1 MSDRV
6 LIVMDDAFEL
16 STMSSALKMHGTNV
30 IGEAQKES
38 SAILLLRSMQP
49 NILLIDMHYSE
60 EHSIAIANVIRRE
73 SPEIGVVMLVPCAD
87 FRLLGELHSEIPMGT
102 KVVIK
107 KTMNNLAALCDVFSD
122 SRNIVVDAPVTLV
135 NGNVLLEERALQNL
149 KSHLTDIQIQT
160 LRLVAE
166 GLTNAEIS
174 RMRFVSGKSVE
185 QIVSRIAQVLNV
197 QPDRTKNLRVQ
208 LVGQYFKWIGAP
220 RH

>member
-6 LIVMDDAFEL
+6 LVVMDDAFEL
-16 STMSSALKMHGTNV
+16 STIGSALKLHGTNV

-49 NILLIDMHYSE
+49 NVLLIDMHFSE
-60 EHSIAIANVIRRE
+60 VHSIAIANVIRKE
-73 SPEIGVVMLVPCAD
+73 SPKIGIVMLVACAD
-87 FRLLGELHSEIPMGT
+87 FRLLGEVNANIPSGT

-107 KTMNNLAALCDVFSD
+107 RTMNSVASLCDVISD
-122 SRNIVVDAPVTLV
+122 SRILSTEAPVTWV
-135 NGNVLLEERALQNL
+135 NGNSQLQEKALQSL

-160 LRLVAE
+160 LRLVAD

-174 RMRFVSGKSVE
+174 RVRFVSEKAVE

-197 QPDRTKNLRVQ
+197 QPDRSKNLRVQ
-208 LVGQYFKWIGAP
+208 LVGEYFKWIGAP